1 MFRFLYY
8 KGYIDM
14 LDINKLTELRRD
26 IIKDYKNGIIEKHQY
41 DFLIK
46 RLNKKLNKLK
56 VQCI

>member
-8 KGYIDM
+8 KGYIDI
-14 LDINKLTELRRD
+14 LDINMLTELRRD

>member
-26 IIKDYKNGIIEKHQY
+26 IIKDYKNGFIEKHQY